1 MSALHFATRSVWTLR
16 TYLIHSSRATKT
28 QLNMNDDSDEGET
41 QNAEV
46 ILVNMST

>member
-1 MSALHFATRSVWTLR
+1 MSALHFATRLVWTLG
-16 TYLIHSSRATKT
+16 TYSVHSSRATKT